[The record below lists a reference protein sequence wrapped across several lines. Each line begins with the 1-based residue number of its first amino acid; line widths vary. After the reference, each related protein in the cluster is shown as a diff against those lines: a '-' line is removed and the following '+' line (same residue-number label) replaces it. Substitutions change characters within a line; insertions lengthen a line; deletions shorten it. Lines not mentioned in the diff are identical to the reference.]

1 MNLPVSVPL
10 GAAQRDHDLRVER
23 ALRISNADGCVYSLM
38 VGVSESYFGAMAV
51 ELGHRDTALALL
63 LTVPVLI
70 GSALQLLAGPL
81 TALLGARKR
90 LVVIFAALQALS
102 MLGMYFI
109 AAHGVR
115 ALAPLLLAESVY
127 FVCALMVGPPW
138 GSWMAALTENV
149 KRERYFA
156 RRSAACQLALMLAFG
171 AAGIALQR
179 AGGSVASKL
188 HMFAL
193 LHLCAFA
200 FRGFSTLLLA
210 LQPDIEAGARSVR
223 ASVQSIRVAKQTA
236 DFRVPAYLAAL
247 MLGAHVAVPF
257 FTPYMLRDL
266 QLDYATYA
274 GLTAIPIVIKA
285 LIFPFLH
292 PLSERFGM
300 RALLA
305 WSGAVV
311 VVLPALW
318 VVFPDV
324 HGLAFVQALSGLGWG
339 GVEYASFQ
347 LLLVSARA
355 DCRVEFLSLAST
367 MTSSAQL
374 VGGLG
379 GGYLR
384 THHGFSYHALFMLS
398 TLGRGLALTWMV
410 PSLPGKIARGLP
422 RLFLRVISVRPA
434 LGTVQRPIV
443 SDAPPPPDATEEV
456 A

>member
-1 MNLPVSVPL
+1 
-10 GAAQRDHDLRVER
+10 
-23 ALRISNADGCVYSLM
+23 
-38 VGVSESYFGAMAV
+38 
-51 ELGHRDTALALL
+51 
-63 LTVPVLI
+63 
-70 GSALQLLAGPL
+70 
-81 TALLGARKR
+81 
-90 LVVIFAALQALS
+90 
-102 MLGMYFI
+102 
-109 AAHGVR
+109 
-115 ALAPLLLAESVY
+115 
-127 FVCALMVGPPW
+127 
-138 GSWMAALTENV
+138 MAALTENV

-171 AAGIALQR
+171 AAGIALQH

-188 HMFAL
+188 HVFAL
-193 LHLCAFA
+193 LHLCAFG

-210 LQPDIEAGARSVR
+210 LQPDIEAGARGVR
-223 ASVQSIRVAKQTA
+223 ASLQSIRVAQQTA
-236 DFRVPAYLAAL
+236 DFRVPGYLAAL

-266 QLDYATYA
+266 RFDYATYA

-300 RALLA
+300 RAVLS

-318 VVFPDV
+318 VVFRDV

-374 VGGLG
+374 AGGLG

-398 TLGRGLALTWMV
+398 TFGRGLALTWMV
-410 PSLPGKIARGLP
+410 PSLPAKIARGLP

-443 SDAPPPPDATEEV
+443 GDAPRPPESEDAS
-456 A
+456 AQPIRGA

>member
-1 MNLPVSVPL
+1 MNLPVSVSFD
-10 GAAQRDHDLRVER
+10 GARVDRDLRAER

-51 ELGHRDTALALL
+51 ELGHRDTALAIL

-81 TALLGARKR
+81 TAVLGARKR
-90 LVVIFAALQALS
+90 LVVVGAGLQAVS
-102 MLGMYFI
+102 VLGMYFI

-115 ALAPLLLAESVY
+115 ALLPLLVAESLY
-127 FVCALMVGPPW
+127 FVCALLVGPPW
-138 GSWMAALTENV
+138 GSWMAALTEGR

-156 RRSAACQLALMLAFG
+156 RRSALCQVALVLAFG
-171 AAGIALQR
+171 GAGVALQR
-179 AGGSVASKL
+179 AGTSVGSKL

-193 LHLCAFA
+193 LHLCAFG
-200 FRGFSTLLLA
+200 FRALSTGLLA
-210 LQPDIEAGARSVR
+210 LQPDVEAGARSVR
-223 ASVQSIRVAKQTA
+223 ASVQSVREAARSA
-236 DFRVPAYLAAL
+236 DFRVPSYLAAL
-247 MLGAHVAVPF
+247 MLGAHIAVPF

-266 QLDYATYA
+266 HLDYATYA
-274 GLTAIPIVIKA
+274 VLTAVAIVAKA
-285 LIFPFLH
+285 LIFPALH

-300 RALLA
+300 RAVLA
-305 WSGAVV
+305 WSGAIV

-318 VVFPDV
+318 VVFPSV
-324 HGLAFVQALSGLGWG
+324 NGLVFVQALSGLGWG

-384 THHGFSYHALFMLS
+384 TELGFGYHALFLCS
-398 TLGRGLALTWMV
+398 TLGRGLALGWMV
-410 PSLPGKIARGLP
+410 SELPVKIARRLP
-422 RLFLRVISVRPA
+422 RVFLRVISARPA
-434 LGTVQRPIV
+434 LGAVQRPIV
-443 SDAPPPPDATEEV
+443 ADAVRDEADS